1 MPDARQ
7 LGALVENWKQPE
19 RPKAEVL
26 TGRYARLEPLEADKH
41 SADLF
46 NAISEDRSGEN
57 WNYLPYGP
65 FSSHSAYHRWVKEIS
80 AGNDPFFYA
89 AFDQKNHHRCGVA
102 ALLRINPRA
111 GSIEIGHIN
120 FAPSLQR
127 TPAATEA
134 IFLLMQSV
142 FEAGYRRF
150 EWKCDALNLRS
161 RRAAQRFGFSYEGVF
176 RQALVVK
183 GRNRDTAWF
192 AAIDKEWPAL
202 KEAYEAWLSPRNFDA
217 QGRQIE
223 RLGDLTGLVRVAS
236 DPALK

>member
-1 MPDARQ
+1 MPDGKQ
-7 LGALVENWKQPE
+7 LGELVKNWVQPE
-19 RPKAEVL
+19 RPGREVL
-26 TGRYARLEPLEADKH
+26 TGRYARLEPLDADRH
-41 SADLF
+41 SADLY
-46 NAISEDRSGEN
+46 NANSADKTGAD
-57 WNYLPYGP
+57 WDYLPYGP
-65 FSSHSAYHRWVKEIS
+65 FSSHSAYHRWVKEIT

-89 AFDQKNHHRCGVA
+89 VYNLKTHHYCGVA
-102 ALLRINPRA
+102 SLLRINPRA
-111 GSIEIGHIN
+111 GSIEVGHIN

-134 IFLLMQSV
+134 IFLIMKSV

-202 KEAYEAWLSPRNFDA
+202 NEAYEAWLSPKNFDE
-217 QGRQIE
+217 QGQQIE